1 MLSWRLCPRKWLML
15 FSLKFQRNNQQ
26 NALAMDSAK
35 GESCIKRLHFH
46 RVMDMKQPHTMTEPK
61 RIIIMCGMSHS
72 YLHMALYVY
81 LECAIKSAKRYNAS
95 YTLLNEIY

>member
-1 MLSWRLCPRKWLML
+1 MRKVDKKRRLCPRKWLML

-81 LECAIKSAKRYNAS
+81 LDAI
-95 YTLLNEIY
+95 